1 MDAIYDLAQVFP
13 DMEEIEVKPL
23 TDADVQLVLGN
34 PQAGCDFPGC
44 GRPYA
49 ALWIAARAWRCQMHP
64 PSDEIYRR
72 RR

>member
-13 DMEEIEVKPL
+13 DMEEIDVTAAE
-23 TDADVQLVLGN
+23 DAERKVMLGN

-49 ALWIAARAWRCQMHP
+49 ALWITARAWRCQMHP
-64 PSDEIYRR
+64 PSVETYRR